1 MVTGMQ
7 GRAEMPELKILLGG
21 IPLGCDNIGDE
32 AILGCFTSLVRRLAP
47 RAEITV
53 CTAAEED
60 TAALL
65 GVKTAPL
72 YGFTREHPVSSFGR
86 FVRKFDRYIWCGATG
101 LSDYPAVGAGLLE
114 AAQKQR
120 VECVVWGVGMNS
132 ELNPAF
138 FAIAGMRRKLL
149 RAAELL
155 TFGRVPL
162 IDRCEARL
170 DSRMRQRLAA
180 ALKGCSLVVVRD
192 PQTAEELR
200 RSGFDSAVVGA
211 DSAILQRTGKIPLV
225 DREQVRIGFCVSAQ
239 RSIGQRAELLAL
251 WNRLTGRENYR
262 LVLIP
267 MNPKTD
273 SALMRG
279 LASGLEHPE
288 RAILLNVTRPAEA
301 QAAAASCRVVVSSRL
316 HLLIL
321 AANVGTPIIGI
332 DRGSKIANFLAAF
345 GLAPAGSVDDCDFS
359 AVERGVEAYLA
370 DGGDAFRRA
379 AEAARDRMLA
389 RLAAAEQLLEANL
402 TGGA

>member
-138 FAIAGMRRKLL
+138 FSIAGMRRKLL

-155 TFGRVPL
+155 TFGRVPF

-170 DSRMRQRLAA
+170 DSRMR
-180 ALKGCSLVVVRD
+180 
-192 PQTAEELR
+192 
-200 RSGFDSAVVGA
+200 
-211 DSAILQRTGKIPLV
+211 
-225 DREQVRIGFCVSAQ
+225 
-239 RSIGQRAELLAL
+239 
-251 WNRLTGRENYR
+251 
-262 LVLIP
+262 
-267 MNPKTD
+267 
-273 SALMRG
+273 
-279 LASGLEHPE
+279 
-288 RAILLNVTRPAEA
+288 
-301 QAAAASCRVVVSSRL
+301 
-316 HLLIL
+316 
-321 AANVGTPIIGI
+321 
-332 DRGSKIANFLAAF
+332 
-345 GLAPAGSVDDCDFS
+345 
-359 AVERGVEAYLA
+359 
-370 DGGDAFRRA
+370 
-379 AEAARDRMLA
+379 
-389 RLAAAEQLLEANL
+389 
-402 TGGA
+402 

>member
-138 FAIAGMRRKLL
+138 FSIAGMRRKLL

-155 TFGRVPL
+155 TFGRVPF

-279 LASGLEHPE
+279 LASGLEHPGD
-288 RAILLNVTRPAEA
+288 PAQCDAPGRGAGRGGELPGRR
-301 QAAAASCRVVVSSRL
+301 QQPAASADSGGQCRDADHRHRPGQQDREFPRGIRPRPGRQCGRLRFFGGRAGRRSVSGRRRRRVPPRGGSGSRPD
-316 HLLIL
+316 
-321 AANVGTPIIGI
+321 AG
-332 DRGSKIANFLAAF
+332 
-345 GLAPAGSVDDCDFS
+345 PAC
-359 AVERGVEAYLA
+359 R
-370 DGGDAFRRA
+370 RRA
-379 AEAARDRMLA
+379 AS
-389 RLAAAEQLLEANL
+389 
-402 TGGA
+402 